1 MVIISKTLK
10 NTNFVYLYDI
20 QLLKQINIF
29 NYFRHILIVHFPKLR
44 VAGSTPVSR
53 SKALLETE
61 VLFYLY
67 LMQSSHK

>member
-1 MVIISKTLK
+1 MKDGYNFQTLK
-10 NTNFVYLYDI
+10 NTNFDYVFEYQYY
-20 QLLKQINIF
+20 KKINIF

-67 LMQSSHK
+67 